1 MCTMREEYD
10 DDGNDDHSEEFLS
23 FPRNIT
29 FNYNIAVYILKNM
42 AAAEP
47 TTKNKKKAK
56 QPLLLPVPPMFLV
69 LVGFSSA
76 REIDRD
82 LMA

>member
-1 MCTMREEYD
+1 MCTMREEY

-29 FNYNIAVYILKNM
+29 FNYNIAVYISKNM

-56 QPLLLPVPPMFLV
+56 QPLLPVPPMFLV
-69 LVGFSSA
+69 LLGFSSA

>member
-1 MCTMREEYD
+1 MREEYDD

-29 FNYNIAVYILKNM
+29 FNYNIAVYISKNM

-56 QPLLLPVPPMFLV
+56 QPLLPVPPMLV
-69 LVGFSSA
+69 LLGFSST